1 MARRNRTMSR
11 GESILVPMEFTTA
24 NCSHECGYNGGHR
37 IERGTARLT
46 IRDEHDEHHLC
57 LQCARTFLV
66 QGAEQLRLLLAGA
79 DRLSSI

>member
-1 MARRNRTMSR
+1 MSR
-11 GESILVPMEFTTA
+11 AELILVSMEFTTA
-24 NCSHECGYNGGHR
+24 SRSHGCGYNGGHR

-66 QGAEQLRLLLAGA
+66 QGAEQLRLLLDGA
-79 DRLSSI
+79 DRLSNI